1 MTNPVV
7 SILISIRL
15 LVVQLNGTIS
25 FSEFM
30 PNNHKQRSDFGD
42 PVSLG
47 SSSIVDQW
55 MVEADLY
62 NTGKHVIA
70 VIFQQMLLS
79 SIHSYQGIYHVGVD
93 VNQEKKTVSRGA
105 SEPDHWM
112 SCSRQVKN
120 KLNYL
125 IRLPLCF
132 SLNVD
137 KKNPSKTC

>member
-7 SILISIRL
+7 SILISIRP

-62 NTGKHVIA
+62 NTGKRVIA

-79 SIHSYQGIYHVGVD
+79 SIHSYQGIYHVVVD
-93 VNQEKKTVSRGA
+93 VNQEKKQQFHVVLLSQIIEFPAPGR
-105 SEPDHWM
+105 
-112 SCSRQVKN
+112 
-120 KLNYL
+120 
-125 IRLPLCF
+125 
-132 SLNVD
+132 
-137 KKNPSKTC
+137 SKTS